1 MCTRRAAS
9 RIVAPQHGK
18 NTAPR
23 PLSASPLQ
31 ILSQTHNKPQYVTLI
46 DRQHTEQ

>member
-1 MCTRRAAS
+1 MWTHRTAS
-9 RIVAPQHGK
+9 RIVAPQHSK

-31 ILSQTHNKPQYVTLI
+31 IFAQTHNKTHNTTLI
-46 DRQHTEQ
+46 NRQHPGL

>member
-1 MCTRRAAS
+1 MWTIRAAS
-9 RIVAPQHGK
+9 RIVAPQRGK

-31 ILSQTHNKPQYVTLI
+31 IFA
-46 DRQHTEQ
+46 